1 MLRNGI
7 DDLENKLKFKGDLT
21 LGASEK
27 VQTEGFLSGINYK

>member
-7 DDLENKLKFKGDLT
+7 DDLENKLKFKGDLM

-27 VQTEGFLSGINYK
+27 DGGISFCYQL